1 MAQTAAEVWEEFKP
15 KLAAARE
22 QDRANVALSFLP
34 IIIPLGRFDIAPLT
48 IERLLWLEQVKSP
61 FVTGRQPERVDVLAF
76 LWINS
81 PKFRVGNK
89 YGKRFCLNH
98 CMIRW
103 RKYAVKIAEYME
115 SIAEQLGADDN
126 GVLESNWLPQMVDAF
141 ASQYHWTVADILQMP
156 VERASL
162 LSAAM
167 SARVSEKTNPEFS
180 LEADKTRHEMLKAI
194 TEANKNG
201 G

>member
-15 KLAAARE
+15 KLVAARE

-61 FVTGRQPERVDVLAF
+61 FVTGRQPERMDVLAF

-89 YGKRFCLNH
+89 YGKRFCLNN
-98 CMIRW
+98 CLIRW
-103 RKYAVKIAEYME
+103 RKYAVKIGEYMAGV
-115 SIAEQLGADDN
+115 AEQLGSDDT
-126 GVLESNWLPQMVDAF
+126 GAIESNWLPQMVDGF
-141 ASQYHWTVADILQMP
+141 ASQYHWTAEEILKMP
-156 VERASL
+156 VERATL
-162 LSAAM
+162 LSSAM
-167 SARVSEKTNPEFS
+167 SARVSDKSTPDFS
-180 LEADKTRHEMLKAI
+180 PEADRTRHEMLKAI

-201 G
+201 